1 MKKSIILMLLL
12 AIVVSFVTPE
22 VMASSEIS
30 QPPKSELKTNNVENI
45 IIQDVARY
53 LTFGTDYS
61 LNSRFLETEVFLK
74 QEASFVKNKIQ
85 TCELEYKQVPI
96 SFNKLKYINKRSKEN
111 FTTTASITVITK
123 DDDVGWLFLR
133 QISKL

>member
-22 VMASSEIS
+22 VMASSELS
-30 QPPKSELKTNNVENI
+30 QPPKSELKTNNVENV

-53 LTFGTDYS
+53 LTFGTDYN

-96 SFNKLKYINKRSKEN
+96 SFNKLKYNKRSKEN
-111 FTTTASITVITK
+111 FTTTASITGITK